1 MRHKRHRFRL
11 NRFTSWRNQ
20 TLKSIA
26 RAVLIHQS
34 IKTTKAKAKAAQ
46 KLVEN
51 LISLGKK
58 NTLEARRFCFRELQD
73 HLLVKRLFNEISP
86 LFSERTSGYTR
97 IINLGHRRGDNAQ
110 MVIFELT
117 EKKVLEK
124 KKPGKREEKKIIPK
138 QETLPKEEKP
148 KLLKETPPKRF
159 LGGLKSF
166 FKKERDSL

>member
-1 MRHKRHRFRL
+1 MKHKKHRFRL
-11 NRFTSWRNQ
+11 NRFTSWRDQ

-34 IKTTKAKAKAAQ
+34 IKTTKTKAKAAQ

-51 LISLGKK
+51 LISLSKK
-58 NTLEARRFCFRELQD
+58 NTLQARRSVFKKLQD
-73 HLLVKRLFNEISP
+73 HLLVKKLFDEISP
-86 LFSERTSGYTR
+86 LFSNRTSGYTR

-124 KKPGKREEKKIIPK
+124 KKPEEKEKIIPK
-138 QETLPKEEKP
+138 QEPLPKEEKP
-148 KLLKETPPKRF
+148 KLLKKVPPKRF
-159 LGGLKSF
+159 LGGLRSF